1 MTPEKIS
8 AKILATPMS
17 HPLKHATIAPFR
29 RPGSWEF
36 EGGLRE
42 QAVRALELAEQVSVD
57 LRKEWEAARAR
68 QLAGDKAAGRLVSR
82 ERIVERNLFT
92 TAAVV
97 LSAMA
102 AEAFLNFY
110 GVKRMGQEFYEG
122 HYERLGFV
130 PKLTGIIEMCCGV
143 RLDDDAEIIS
153 VARVLSEARN
163 RLAHPKT
170 KEGGSAARS
179 SQVGPIRHP
188 LDVAR
193 ESVAHMNQFFQLFA
207 SFDPDSSD
215 IVHAI

>member
-1 MTPEKIS
+1 MKP
-8 AKILATPMS
+8 
-17 HPLKHATIAPFR
+17 ATIAPFR

-42 QAVRALELAEQVSVD
+42 QAVRALELAEQVSID
-57 LRKEWEAARAR
+57 LRREWEVARAR
-68 QLAGDKAAGRLVSR
+68 QLPGDKAAGSLVSR
-82 ERIVERNLFT
+82 EKIVERNLFT

-110 GVKRMGQEFYEG
+110 GVKRIGQKAY
-122 HYERLGFV
+122 HQDYERLGFV
-130 PKLTGIIEMCCGV
+130 PKVTAIIETCCGV
-143 RLDDDAEIIS
+143 RLDDDAEIVS
-153 VARVLSEARN
+153 VARALSETRN

-170 KEGGSAARS
+170 REVGSAAGS
-179 SQVGPIRHP
+179 SHVGPLRHP

-193 ESVAHMNQFFQLFA
+193 ESVANMNQFFQLFA

>member
-1 MTPEKIS
+1 MVRFWQ
-8 AKILATPMS
+8 TPMS
-17 HPLKHATIAPFR
+17 HPPNQPTIAPFR

-36 EGGLRE
+36 DGGLRE
-42 QAVRALELAEQVSVD
+42 QAVRALELAEQVSAD
-57 LRKEWEAARAR
+57 LRNQWEISRKR
-68 QLAGDKAAGRLVSR
+68 QRAGDKAAGRIVSR

-102 AEAFLNFY
+102 AEALLNFY

-122 HYERLGFV
+122 HYERLGLV
-130 PKLTGIIEMCCGV
+130 PKVTGIIETCCGV
-143 RLDDDAEIIS
+143 RLADHAEIIS
-153 VARVLSEARN
+153 VARALSEARN

-170 KEGGSAARS
+170 REVGSAAGS
-179 SQVGPIRHP
+179 FHVSPMRHP

-193 ESVAHMNQFFQLFA
+193 ESVANMNQFFRLFA

>member
-1 MTPEKIS
+1 
-8 AKILATPMS
+8 MS
-17 HPLKHATIAPFR
+17 RPPKHPTIAPFH

-42 QAVRALELAEQVSVD
+42 QAVRALELAEQVSSE
-57 LRKEWEAARAR
+57 LRKEWDVARAR
-68 QLAGDKAAGRLVSR
+68 QLAGDKTSGRLVSR

-110 GVKRMGQEFYEG
+110 GVKRMGQEFYEA
-122 HYERLGFV
+122 HYERLAFV
-130 PKLTGIIEMCCGV
+130 PKLTGMIETCCGV
-143 RLDDDAEIIS
+143 RLDDGAEIIS
-153 VARVLSEARN
+153 VARALSEARN

-170 KEGGSAARS
+170 REGGSKAGS
-179 SQVGPIRHP
+179 SHVSPMRHP
-188 LDVAR
+188 LDAAR
-193 ESVAHMNQFFQLFA
+193 ESFANMNQFFQLFA
-207 SFDPDSSD
+207 AFDPDSND

>member
-1 MTPEKIS
+1 
-8 AKILATPMS
+8 MS
-17 HPLKHATIAPFR
+17 HSSKQATIAPFR

-42 QAVRALELAEQVSVD
+42 QAVRALELAEQVSSE
-57 LRKEWEAARAR
+57 LRREWEVARAR

-97 LSAMA
+97 LSSMA

-110 GVKRMGQEFYEG
+110 GVKRMGQEVYEG
-122 HYERLGFV
+122 HYERLGLV
-130 PKLTGIIEMCCGV
+130 PKLTGIIATCCGM
-143 RLDDDAEIIS
+143 RLDDDAEIVS
-153 VARVLSEARN
+153 VARSLSEARN

-170 KEGGSAARS
+170 KEVGSAAGS
-179 SQVGPIRHP
+179 SHLSPVKHP
-188 LDVAR
+188 LHVAR
-193 ESVAHMNQFFQLFA
+193 ESVANMNRFFQLFA

-215 IVHAI
+215 ILHAI